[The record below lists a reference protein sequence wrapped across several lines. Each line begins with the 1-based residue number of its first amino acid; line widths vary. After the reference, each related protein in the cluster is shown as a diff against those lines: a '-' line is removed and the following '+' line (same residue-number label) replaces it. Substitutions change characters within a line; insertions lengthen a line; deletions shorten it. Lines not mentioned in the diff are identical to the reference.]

1 MKPARCVTA
10 LLMGDPDPDRLE
22 RSEALRRV
30 LPEPRDVDLS
40 EWLERSPELI
50 RPASALTPALENGQ
64 H

>member
-22 RSEALRRV
+22 RSEALRRT
-30 LPEPRDVDLS
+30 LPEPREVDLS
-40 EWLERSPELI
+40 EWVARADEPI
-50 RPASALTPALENGQ
+50 GPASALTPALENGQ